1 MRLSES
7 LHGTSRLLLA
17 FLLAVFATLLLLGDL
32 GHHLLFTVHS
42 SWHVVAPS
50 ER

>member
-1 MRLSES
+1 MRLSKS
-7 LHGTSRLLLA
+7 LRATSVILLGLLT
-17 FLLAVFATLLLLGDL
+17 FLLGGVFLGDL

-50 ER
+50 EH